1 MDVLLLT
8 PDFPIAPDRAAEQ
21 RPVVAVVVDQ
31 QEEETLMD
39 RMTSTTMTMT
49 TRQQQVRITMGT
61 VAMVAAMV
69 VDTIRQ
75 ADTIQQA
82 DTTRT
87 ADMTRTVPMIPMG
100 IPLADMEIK
109 VMVGEHRRTSNL
121 LHPL

>member
-8 PDFPIAPDRAAEQ
+8 PDFPIVPDHAAEQ
-21 RPVVAVVVDQ
+21 HPVVAVVVDQ
-31 QEEETLMD
+31 EEEEALMD
-39 RMTSTTMTMT
+39 RMTNTTMTMM

-75 ADTIQQA
+75 ADTMQQA
-82 DTTRT
+82 DTIQT
-87 ADMTRTVPMIPMG
+87 ADTIPMG
-100 IPLADMEIK
+100 IPLADLEIK

-121 LHPL
+121 LHQL